1 LVDSDQDSVGE
12 VNPFYHGALTNIL
25 GGAVWGFLQPYLYP
39 AIPLPQQLPYVF
51 ARILIGVG
59 AGLLFCV
66 GILVLSVLPLRV
78 FEVFERSVE
87 SRFFKDLIYS
97 FSSIVVTVLI
107 LTFLVVCLVI
117 IYGGR
122 IPLVPINYITFRDY
136 LYSLLNTEWAKIG
149 LIPIVGASLKSVGGQ
164 IKNFLFKSRSSEV

>member
-1 LVDSDQDSVGE
+1 MVDSDQDSGGE
-12 VNPFYHGALTNIL
+12 INPFYHGALTNVL

-39 AIPLPQQLPYVF
+39 AIPLSQQLPYIF

-59 AGLLFCV
+59 VGLLFSV
-66 GILVLSVLPLRV
+66 GILVLSILPLSIFKR
-78 FEVFERSVE
+78 FEENVE

-122 IPLVPINYITFRDY
+122 IPLVPINYITFKDY
-136 LYSLLNTEWAKIG
+136 LYSLLNTEWTKIG
-149 LIPIVGASLKSVGGQ
+149 LIPVVGASLKSVGGQ
-164 IKNFLFKSRSSEV
+164 LRDLLFKSGA